1 MHNAGVKKLA
11 LFGVIVEAALLASC
25 ASLRRD
31 EPLLVVTAQRDG
43 DGCLILVDGERVTSD
58 LLLEVAGKAKKRRA
72 IVLYDKNTPYK
83 CIGGSI
89 FTLQRAGIAPVDAA
103 MWAGS

>member
-1 MHNAGVKKLA
+1 MNKRVL
-11 LFGVIVEAALLASC
+11 VSVVVEAALLASC
-25 ASLRRD
+25 ASLRQD

-58 LLLEVAGKAKKRRA
+58 QLLEVAAKAQKRRA

-89 FTLQRAGIAPVDAA
+89 FALQRAGLRYVDAA
-103 MWAGS
+103 MWGGRAL